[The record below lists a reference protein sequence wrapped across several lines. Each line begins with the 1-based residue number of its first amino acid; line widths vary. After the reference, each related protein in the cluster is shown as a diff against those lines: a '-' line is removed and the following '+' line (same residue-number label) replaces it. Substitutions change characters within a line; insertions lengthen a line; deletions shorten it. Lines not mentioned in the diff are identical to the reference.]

1 MPLCGRMEMYMLI
14 LKLIGGVCIICA
26 TTLYARGLVGELA
39 CRIDTLKALK
49 QSFMVLKSELRYGVE
64 TLPSAF
70 MHVGERC
77 SVGQEAV
84 RDFFWRMGEK
94 LRAENGSSLKEV
106 WAAQAQ
112 ELAKA
117 AHLDGRECDSLIR
130 VADSL
135 GYLDLVQQINNI
147 ELYLEGVD
155 EDIAELSGKYSDNCR
170 MYMGLGVMAGLFLT
184 IILI

>member
-39 CRIDTLKALK
+39 CRIDT
-49 QSFMVLKSELRYGVE
+49 LKSELRYGVE